1 MPARIIK
8 SLPSKDNIY
17 DIKPLKRSLS
27 GLEIEVQTLNKNGF
41 IVHGADTII
50 RECKKI
56 NKGIPIVK
64 ECSKSMVEL
73 GAYPSVKVQNT
84 AMDLLNNFQ
93 MMIEVAEKND
103 LVIYP
108 LSVYPGTFEAEMR
121 KNKWYNIQSK
131 IIFGS
136 HEFKMAGKT
145 PAFHYHYTLPRG
157 VFDKK
162 KRFLK
167 PLIHSKVKKT
177 LIDSYNLAIAM
188 DPALITLFQSSPLL
202 DGKYVAK
209 DSRVL
214 IQRTG
219 RAFPFEGMYHKQ
231 PKLAGLPIY
240 KETLSDLIYVIKKRH
255 SLLKKLFVKNNLD
268 PFLVSTYG
276 KVLDFSW
283 HAVRINKIGTLEQ
296 RTMDM
301 NHPKYVIAGTVLLK
315 YVFRRI
321 QQDFL
326 NVIPSDVGLEEPFKV
341 EGNVLHIPPHTHIRK
356 KLQYSSAYEGFEN
369 KEIRDYTRSFF
380 RFAKKCTHRRYYK
393 AIRPFSHMI
402 NRNKSVSDILLDK
415 FKKKGYG
422 REDRIPDNIC
432 ANVALSSC
440 KQLYNEIE
448 KTKKTISDLD

>member
-1 MPARIIK
+1 MPK
-8 SLPSKDNIY
+8 STIDHQLSEDNNV
-17 DIKPLKRSLS
+17 PLKRSLS

-41 IVHGADTII
+41 IVPEADTII
-50 RECKKI
+50 RGCKKV
-56 NKGIPIVK
+56 NKKIPIVK

-84 AMDLLNNFQ
+84 AIDLLNNFQ
-93 MMIEVAEKND
+93 IMIEVAEKND
-103 LVIYP
+103 LVLYP
-108 LSVYPGTFEAEMR
+108 LSVYPGTFEPVMR
-121 KNKWYNIQSK
+121 KNKWYKIQSK
-131 IIFGS
+131 TLFGS
-136 HEFKMAGKT
+136 DEFKMAGKT

-162 KRFLK
+162 KKFLK
-167 PLIHSKVKKT
+167 PLINSKVKKT

-188 DPALITLFQSSPLL
+188 DPALITLFQSSPLI

-219 RAFPFEGMYHKQ
+219 KIFPFRGMYHRQ
-231 PKLAGLPIY
+231 PKFGGLPIY

-255 SLLKKLFVKNNLD
+255 SLFKKLAPENNID
-268 PFLVSTYG
+268 ISVVTTG

-315 YVFRRI
+315 YIFRKV

-326 NVIPSDVGLEEPFKV
+326 NVVPSDIGLEEPFKV
-341 EGNVLHIPPHTHIRK
+341 EGNVLHIPPHTHLRK
-356 KLQYSSAYEGFEN
+356 KLQYFSAYEGFEN
-369 KEIRDYTRSFF
+369 KEIRDYTRRFF

-393 AIRPFSHMI
+393 AIRPLGSTI

-415 FKKKGYG
+415 FKKKGYSQ
-422 REDRIPDNIC
+422 EDKIPDDEC
-432 ANVALSSC
+432 AKVALSSC
-440 KQLYNEIE
+440 TQLYDEIE
-448 KTKKTISDLD
+448 TTKKTIENLD